1 VAPMRAALTDHNG
14 KDEKTV
20 RQVVFLTDGEVGNEQ
35 QLFDIISAMR
45 GRSRIFMV
53 GIGSAPNSFL
63 MTRAAELGRG
73 TFTHIGSVDQVEERM
88 RLLFDKLE
96 SPAVTNLTA
105 SFSAGGADVTPIM
118 LPDLYRGEP
127 VALTARM
134 AALSGTLE
142 IKGLIGDRPWIVTL
156 PLENAAEGSGLSK
169 LWARR
174 KITDAEVARTMRTI
188 TPEEADER
196 ILALALD
203 HHLVSRLT
211 SLIAVDKTPSRPEGA
226 RLTQAEIPLNLPAG
240 WEFDKVFG
248 PQGDAPSDPSLTPIE
263 RRADLTEADK
273 AQRVAYAAV
282 AQTRAPQPAPPP
294 ATGATLP
301 KTATDAEIR
310 ILFGI
315 LLCLVSVFLLV
326 IRRRHLVPAVR
337 HGR

>member
-1 VAPMRAALTDHNG
+1 
-14 KDEKTV
+14 
-20 RQVVFLTDGEVGNEQ
+20 
-35 QLFDIISAMR
+35 MR

-88 RLLFDKLE
+88 RTLFDKLE

-105 SFSAGGADVTPIM
+105 TFSAGGADVTPVV

-142 IKGLIGDRPWIVTL
+142 IKGLIGDRPWLVTL
-156 PLENAAEGSGLSK
+156 PLEHAAQGSGLSK

-188 TPEEADER
+188 TPEEADQR
-196 ILALALD
+196 ILTLALD

-211 SLIAVDKTPSRPEGA
+211 SLVAVDKTPNRPEGA
-226 RLTQAEIPLNLPAG
+226 RLSQAEIPLNLPAG

-248 PQGDAPSDPSLTPIE
+248 PQRDAPNDPSLTPIE
-263 RRADLTEADK
+263 RRADLTEAEK
-273 AQRVAYAAV
+273 AQRVTYAAV
-282 AQTRAPQPAPPP
+282 AQGRGAQPAPPP

-310 ILFGI
+310 IFLGI